1 MIAALLVG
9 CLARHSVEANPSHR
23 VLNVPATIAS
33 TIHRA
38 IGFGEGRRNHE
49 LDVITIR
56 HFLDQ
61 EFFSRAPSGPPSRV
75 SGHGIARSFSLSFPP
90 LLSRGCLIEEIE
102 NSLLTKTI
110 PALLTVQTILAL
122 LTVQQT
128 DQRSGSGQRN

>member
-61 EFFSRAPSGPPSRV
+61 ESFRGLPQGHPLAFLVMVSHGVFRSLFPRYCRV
-75 SGHGIARSFSLSFPP
+75 DA
-90 LLSRGCLIEEIE
+90 
-102 NSLLTKTI
+102 
-110 PALLTVQTILAL
+110 
-122 LTVQQT
+122 
-128 DQRSGSGQRN
+128 